1 MKKNISLDLLV
12 LLFGVL
18 LVVLIK
24 EPARFIGAGF
34 ISLGATYFFID
45 RICDIKENKKIK
57 NK

>member
-1 MKKNISLDLLV
+1 MKKNISIDLLV

-45 RICDIKENKKIK
+45 RICEIKANKKIEGK
-57 NK
+57 